1 MTLGDFTNLSS
12 LEKVYYMITTTKD
25 INNQIWFQILKRA
38 LENVSPNILIID
50 NRLKRI
56 YDEIIIDYIKNNKK
70 TL

>member
-1 MTLGDFTNLSS
+1 MTLEDFTNLSA
-12 LEKVYYMITTTKD
+12 LEKVYYMITTTND
-25 INNQIWFQILKRA
+25 INNQIWFQQLKRA

-70 TL
+70 K